1 MIDGQKM
8 WLTNGGTSNLVAVL
22 CRTDE
27 GHDAPHRKMTTFLI
41 EKEPASGRTRPSRA

>member
-1 MIDGQKM
+1 MINGQKM

-27 GHDAPHRKMTTFLI
+27 RRDAPHRNVTTFLI
-41 EKEPASGRTRPSRA
+41 EEAGFGPTQWCQA